1 MPISSFEPTT
11 TACLGLGSNL
21 GDSIAT
27 IEHALALLNQEPG
40 IQVRKTAS
48 LYRTEPIGVFAPIDI
63 EIGQK
68 SHGHTET
75 QSSKTRTE
83 SGPQWFINTATLI
96 DTTLSAEE
104 LLDILLAT
112 EQRLG
117 RVRQPGHGYQ
127 SRTLDIDLLLYRNA
141 IIHKPFLELPHP
153 RLHERAF
160 VLAPLAE
167 LVPDWVHPV
176 LGQPI
181 HALYHALNCNDQR
194 VERITASIN
203 FR

>member
-1 MPISSFEPTT
+1 MPISSSEPVAA
-11 TACLGLGSNL
+11 ACLGLGSNL

-27 IEHALALLNQEPG
+27 IERALDLLNQENG

-63 EIGQK
+63 ETTVQK
-68 SHGHTET
+68 SHGHSKT
-75 QSSKTRTE
+75 QSSNASTE
-83 SGPQWFINTATLI
+83 TEPQWFINTVTLI

-117 RVRQPGHGYQ
+117 RVRQAGHGYQ
-127 SRTLDIDLLLYRNA
+127 SRTLDIDLLLYGEA

-153 RLHERAF
+153 HLHERAF
-160 VLAPLAE
+160 VLAPLTE
-167 LVPDWVHPV
+167 LVPDWVHPG
-176 LGQPI
+176 LGKTI
-181 HALYHALNCNDQR
+181 HSLYHALDCGDQR
-194 VERITASIN
+194 VERITTIN